1 MNLKEKFEDL
11 NKKLIELSSE
21 YHKQMAK
28 INEEK
33 EFIMLTVVENAGYH
47 NASEYDF
54 ELTGW
59 ECENSPIGECIGN
72 TDTQENECIFCGG
85 PEERK

>member
-1 MNLKEKFEDL
+1 MSLKEKFEEL
-11 NKKLIELSSE
+11 NK
-21 YHKQMAK
+21 Q
-28 INEEK
+28 EK
-33 EFIMLTVVENAGYH
+33 ELTHSYYRQLSEINSAKEEIMFEALAQAGHKNVER
-47 NASEYDF
+47 YDF